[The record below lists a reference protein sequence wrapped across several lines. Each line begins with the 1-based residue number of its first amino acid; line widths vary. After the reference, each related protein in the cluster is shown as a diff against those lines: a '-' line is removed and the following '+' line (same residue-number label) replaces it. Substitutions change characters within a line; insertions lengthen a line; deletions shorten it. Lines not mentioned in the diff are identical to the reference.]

1 MSVRVFQGKDTLA
14 NADTYNPHRGEIFVN
29 LDTLTLMIS
38 DGTTPGGN
46 QVSGG
51 STMGGSFAMLTGQIS
66 EVQIPSG
73 LITNSML
80 RTDSVATATWLLS
93 ANSMGGFTWV
103 DPAAG
108 GVLPHLANVATTGDY
123 NDLTHIP
130 PFKTVSTSGSFYDL
144 IDYPTVVS
152 AFRNDTG
159 YLTSATLSAFVTTAT
174 LNTAVTNAVSNL
186 VGSSGTT
193 FAVIQQLSAL
203 LSTST
208 STLSLLTGQIGNKLD
223 ISTLT
228 TYTSQQQAI
237 GVANL
242 GLAAVAVSGDYN
254 DLSNKP
260 ATFSI
265 AAATTSTLGG
275 VIVGQGLLV
284 DNTGRL
290 TLGTSTTILSISSP
304 TTLKGQVNQLP
315 GTLQADSN
323 YIYMAKSAF
332 TPTSL
337 LTASASS
344 TSTNVIPTIASQWV
358 AQINNVGAGYQ
369 SGQWVIFDQSQ
380 TQVYPVTAVSTVGG
394 TAYFTIDGTVTFGTS
409 QTFYIQTTD
418 TIARVGLEDSYGT
431 APGGIQ
437 GSNVISV
444 SGTVDMPQGQTYG
457 TTATLLTIDCS
468 GITYGE
474 LAISFQDSTNME
486 YYKGTC
492 EVFVYPDLTY
502 IIHPNITGN
511 KTDRITLGFNSGNSA
526 VYQMSNSI
534 KIPVYNSDKNISN
547 NTSASHASAG
557 NIKYSWLVRT
567 NI

>member
-1 MSVRVFQGKDTLA
+1 MS
-14 NADTYNPHRGEIFVN
+14 
-29 LDTLTLMIS
+29 S
-38 DGTTPGGN
+38 
-46 QVSGG
+46 
-51 STMGGSFAMLTGQIS
+51 
-66 EVQIPSG
+66 
-73 LITNSML
+73 
-80 RTDSVATATWLLS
+80 
-93 ANSMGGFTWV
+93 
-103 DPAAG
+103 
-108 GVLPHLANVATTGDY
+108 
-123 NDLTHIP
+123 
-130 PFKTVSTSGSFYDL
+130 
-144 IDYPTVVS
+144 
-152 AFRNDTG
+152 
-159 YLTSATLSAFVTTAT
+159 
-174 LNTAVTNAVSNL
+174 
-186 VGSSGTT
+186 
-193 FAVIQQLSAL
+193 L

-223 ISTLT
+223 ISTAT
-228 TYTSQQQAI
+228 TYTTQQKAI

-242 GLAAVAVSGDYN
+242 GLATVAVSGDYN
-254 DLSNKP
+254 DLINKP

-265 AAATTSTLGG
+265 APATTSTIGG
-275 VIVGQGLLV
+275 VIVGTGLYV
-284 DNTGRL
+284 DNVGRL

-332 TPTSL
+332 TPTSFQ
-337 LTASASS
+337 TASASS
-344 TSTNVIPTIASQWV
+344 TSTNVIPTIASQWL

-369 SGQWVIFDQSQ
+369 SGQWVIFDQTQ

-394 TAYFTIDGTVTFGTS
+394 TAYFTINGTVTFGAS
-409 QTFYIQTTD
+409 QTYYIQTTD

-457 TTATLLTIDCS
+457 TTSTLLTIDCT

-526 VYQMSNSI
+526 VYQMSNAI